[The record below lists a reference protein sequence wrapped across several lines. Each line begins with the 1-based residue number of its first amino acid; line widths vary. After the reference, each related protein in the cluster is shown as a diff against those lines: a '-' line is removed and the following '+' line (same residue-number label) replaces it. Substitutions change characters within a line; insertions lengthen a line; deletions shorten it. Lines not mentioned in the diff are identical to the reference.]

1 VEFENPTSTA
11 LNQILKD
18 LIIQNAN
25 TSYHPEKYKDLDLAE
40 FTRQTVVFKELL
52 RIYETLPDPSSDSTA
67 SRMDRIAVRDSV
79 DTLQKILFP
88 WMTDH
93 KIGEPGVDSIF
104 SLMESYRQDA
114 GIVITTGKGGFRW
127 TVHQVSTLRNVLNCK
142 LPIEMY
148 PAKSVPSD

>member
-1 VEFENPTSTA
+1 MEFENPTSTA

-79 DTLQKILFP
+79 NTLQKILFP

-93 KIGEPGVDSIF
+93 KIGEPGVDSVF
-104 SLMESYRQDA
+104 SLMESFRQDA
-114 GIVITTGKGGFRW
+114 GIVITTGKAGFRW

-148 PAKSVPSD
+148 HKSVPSD